1 MSKPDEKAIE
11 RDFCAGEL
19 SLQDVADKHGITI
32 KALRYMA
39 GKRGWKRNKGA
50 RAKAGQKRGKNNS
63 APKNAPKKQ
72 QDPDGFQQPSRK
84 ISNEENSSE
93 EDFDLAF
100 DPDEFGLSDQHA
112 LFVYW
117 YVKQKQSRGV

>member
-1 MSKPDEKAIE
+1 MSKPDGKAIE
-11 RDFCAGEL
+11 RDFCAGVL

-39 GKRGWKRNKGA
+39 GKNGWKRTKGA
-50 RAKAGQKRGKNNS
+50 REKAGQKNGAKNNS
-63 APKNAPKKQ
+63 APKKTPHKKQ
-72 QDPDGFQQPSRK
+72 QDPDGFQQSRRK
-84 ISNEENSSE
+84 ISSEEKSSE
-93 EDFDLAF
+93 DDFDLAF

-117 YVKQKQSRGV
+117 YVKTKN

>member
-50 RAKAGQKRGKNNS
+50 RAKAGQKNGAKNNS
-63 APKNAPKKQ
+63 APKKRPKKSSKILMASNICAGKFPMKKIPQ
-72 QDPDGFQQPSRK
+72 RK
-84 ISNEENSSE
+84 ILIWHLILMNS
-93 EDFDLAF
+93 DFLT
-100 DPDEFGLSDQHA
+100 ST
-112 LFVYW
+112 LFLFI
-117 YVKQKQSRGV
+117 GM

>member
-50 RAKAGQKRGKNNS
+50 RAKAGQNGAKIILPQKR
-63 APKNAPKKQ
+63 PKKQ

-84 ISNEENSSE
+84 ISMKKIPQRKILIWHLILMNS
-93 EDFDLAF
+93 DFLT
-100 DPDEFGLSDQHA
+100 ST
-112 LFVYW
+112 LFLFI
-117 YVKQKQSRGV
+117 GM

>member
-63 APKNAPKKQ
+63 APKTPQKQ

-112 LFVYW
+112 LLFI
-117 YVKQKQSRGV
+117 GM